1 MQSANDN
8 LKTDIAFVQG
18 HSGWAGI
25 LGWPVHHSKSPL
37 IHGYWLREYGLSGTY
52 VPLPCPE
59 GQVSDLLDQLE
70 YVQESAGNGCRGLNV
85 TVPHKETVFDYLSQR
100 ILAGKTGCLSTHAH
114 MMGAVNTVYRQAD
127 GSWFGDNSDG
137 YGFIQNLRQMAPD
150 FQFKDQ
156 KALILGAGGAAR
168 AIIVA
173 LLTEE
178 VATVTIL
185 NRTIE
190 KAEKIKTDLMAHTPA
205 LADKIICGSMLD
217 LEDHLSQTDLCVN
230 TTSLGM
236 TGQAELNIDLSPLPK
251 SALVTDIV
259 YNPLKTDLL
268 RQAEALDLAHVDGIG
283 MLLHQARLGFHHW
296 FGTDPHVTPALR
308 QFILKHMCLSEES

>member
-8 LKTDIAFVQG
+8 LKSDITFMQG

-52 VPLPCPE
+52 IPLPCPSE
-59 GQVSDLLDQLE
+59 QVPDLLDQLE
-70 YVQESAGNGCRGLNV
+70 NVHEPNGGGCRGLNV
-85 TVPHKETVFDYLSQR
+85 TVPHKETVFQYLSQR

-114 MMGAVNTVYRQAD
+114 MMGAVNTLYRQAD
-127 GSWFGDNSDG
+127 GSWYGDNSDG
-137 YGFIQNLRQMAPD
+137 YGFIQNLRQMAPE
-150 FQFKDQ
+150 FEFKDQ

-173 LLTEE
+173 LLTED
-178 VATVTIL
+178 VANVTVL
-185 NRTIE
+185 NRTIA
-190 KAEKIKTDLMAHTPA
+190 KAEKIKADLVAHNAA
-205 LADKIICGSMLD
+205 LADRIFCAPMADIGDYLGTS
-217 LEDHLSQTDLCVN
+217 DLCVN

-236 TGQAELNIDLSPLPK
+236 TGQDPLTIDLSPLPK
-251 SALVTDIV
+251 TSLVTDIV

-268 RQAEALDLAHVDGIG
+268 RQAETLDLPHVDGIG

-308 QFILKHMCLSEES
+308 QFILKHMCLSEEG